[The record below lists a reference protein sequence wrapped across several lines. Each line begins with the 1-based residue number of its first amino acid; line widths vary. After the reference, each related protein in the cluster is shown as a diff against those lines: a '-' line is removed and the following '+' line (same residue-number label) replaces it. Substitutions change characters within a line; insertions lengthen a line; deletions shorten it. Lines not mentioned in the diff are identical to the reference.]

1 MSDHLVVFIG
11 IAQDLRQR
19 GRIFDV
25 RRLDVRAGIIDH
37 APDDLQLWHHVL
49 FRIAGKI
56 GTRPGI
62 EPGDPSR
69 GLLGL
74 GRGDSQ
80 LAGDLGE
87 SPFTQLLHVVA
98 EDEVFQIVGPACS
111 FHLEHQA
118 LPKVSSPDTGGF
130 EGLKDRQH
138 FQNSL
143 GREACGEGEFF
154 GLGRQITPVVDVSD
168 E

>member
-1 MSDHLVVFIG
+1 MSDYLIVFIG
-11 IAQDLRQR
+11 VAQDLRQR
-19 GRIFDV
+19 GRIFDI

-37 APDDLQLWHHVL
+37 AADDLQLRHHVL

-56 GTRPGI
+56 GTRPRI

-69 GLLGL
+69 RLLGL
-74 GRGDSQ
+74 GRGDAQ
-80 LAGDLGE
+80 LARDLGE

-98 EDEVFQIVGPACS
+98 EDEVLEIVSPVCS
-111 FHLEHQA
+111 LHLEHQA

-130 EGLKDRQH
+130 EGLENRQH

-154 GLGRQITPVVDVSD
+154 GLGRQVTSVVDVSD